1 MSLEDWLA
9 DRRIARAQAG
19 LERRLQPRP
28 PSSAV
33 IDLAG
38 NDYLGLSRHPRVV
51 TAVDAPELW
60 QRVASRLTPDAVIL
74 LKGSR
79 GTRLE
84 RLIALMEGNAAR
96 HPAAPSD
103 QH

>member
-1 MSLEDWLA
+1 M
-9 DRRIARAQAG
+9 G
-19 LERRLQPRP
+19 TTG
-28 PSSAV
+28 V
-33 IDLAG
+33 LAG
-38 NDYLGLSRHPRVV
+38 MGEFVRALSVAAPNDPRVV

-60 QRVASRLTPDAVIL
+60 QRVASRLTPEAVIL

-96 HPAAPSD
+96 HPAAPND